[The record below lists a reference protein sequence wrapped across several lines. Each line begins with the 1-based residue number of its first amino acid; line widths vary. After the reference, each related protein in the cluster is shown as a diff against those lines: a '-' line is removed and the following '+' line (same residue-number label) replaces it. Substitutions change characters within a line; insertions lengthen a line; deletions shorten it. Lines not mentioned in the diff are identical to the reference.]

1 MAYVNERAILRMAYW
16 KMILDQGRMDQEEKM
31 RIQRLNSA
39 NDNLATDGE
48 PRKLTEIEEEFPD
61 Q

>member
-31 RIQRLNSA
+31 RVQRLNSA
-39 NDNLATDGE
+39 NDNLAKDGE
-48 PRKLTEIEEEFPD
+48 PRKLTEIVEEFPD
-61 Q
+61 N